1 MRATSTIRGLR
12 ERGGVSMQVLV
23 LMVPVFFGLMGFAV
37 DLGRLYMARGEL
49 QTAAQSMAL
58 AAASRLNGTEV
69 ATTDALDAANRMVE
83 NESGFG
89 NRYDYGGLTVGESS
103 GSLNSEI
110 VAPGYYATAAEAIG
124 EDATATG
131 SGEVGGTEAR
141 HVRVELVGETPLLFW
156 RFLSLGQEGKVPVRV
171 RAVAGVSAPLC
182 TACNIEP
189 IAIAALDAADTVDF
203 GYVVGTRYTL
213 GYSCTGNPI
222 PQPLAGTAQ
231 RIPYLILNRANDQL
245 AVYADDTQQLYR
257 VGAQGVLPST
267 TQTLACFSVN
277 AEESIWASAAPLAC
291 NVNRVNTAITSYLC
305 GVATRMD
312 PSLAQGCTDIPEVDT
327 LAALYQSDTDLTDL
341 EDYTAYV
348 GNGRRLLTIPIVD
361 TLNPT
366 GTMIVQ
372 GFRQFI
378 MQPLQNQAGIASNDS
393 NGRFGVTYIGTKFPI
408 KQGRFGDCVITNGPG
423 KVVLH
428 R

>member
-1 MRATSTIRGLR
+1 MRRTATIRTAS
-12 ERGGVSMQVLV
+12 ERGGVSLQVLV

-49 QTAAQSMAL
+49 QTAAQAMAL
-58 AAASRLNGTEV
+58 AAASRLIGTEA
-69 ATTDALDAANRMVE
+69 ATTDAQDAANRMVE
-83 NESGFG
+83 NESGFA
-89 NRYDYGGLTVGESS
+89 NRYDYGALTVGETN

-110 VAPGYYATAAEAIG
+110 VEPAYFATAAEAIG
-124 EDATATG
+124 EDASAAG

-189 IAIAALDAADTVDF
+189 IALAALDAADTVDF
-203 GYVVGTRYTL
+203 GFVVGTRYTL

-222 PQPLAGTAQ
+222 PQPLAGSTQ
-231 RIPYLILNRANDQL
+231 RVPYLILNRANDQL
-245 AVYADDTQQLYR
+245 AVYADDSQQLYR
-257 VGAQGVLPST
+257 VGAQGLLAST
-267 TQTLACFSVN
+267 TQALACFSVN

-305 GVATRMD
+305 GMATRMD

-327 LAALYQSDTDLTDL
+327 LTALYQSDSDLTDL
-341 EDYTAYV
+341 EDYTTYA

-361 TLNPT
+361 ALNPT

-372 GFRQFI
+372 GFRQFLL
-378 MQPLQNQAGIASNDS
+378 QPLQNQAGIASQDP
-393 NGRFGVTYIGTKFPI
+393 NGRFMATYLGTRFPI
-408 KQGRFGDCVITNGPG
+408 KQGRFGDCAITNGPG

>member
-1 MRATSTIRGLR
+1 MRTPTTIRALR
-12 ERGGVSMQVLV
+12 ERGGVSLQVLV
-23 LMVPVFFGLMGFAV
+23 LLVPVFFGMMGFAV

-49 QTAAQSMAL
+49 QTAAQAMAL
-58 AAASRLNGTEV
+58 AAAGRLIGTEA
-69 ATTDALDAANRMVE
+69 ATTDAQDAANRMVE
-83 NESGFG
+83 AGSGFG
-89 NRYDYGGLTVGESS
+89 NKYDYGGLTVGESN

-110 VAPGYYATAAEAIG
+110 VAPTFYSTAAEAIG

-131 SGEVGGTEAR
+131 NGEVGGSLAR

-182 TACNIEP
+182 TACNVEP

-213 GYSCTGNPI
+213 GYQCTGNPI
-222 PQPLAGTAQ
+222 PQALAGTIQ

-245 AVYADDTQQLYR
+245 SVYADDSQQLFR
-257 VGAQGVLPST
+257 VGAQGILPST
-267 TQTLACFSVN
+267 TQALACFSVN
-277 AEESIWASAAPLAC
+277 TEESIWASAAPLAC

-305 GVATRMD
+305 GMATRMD
-312 PSLAQGCTDIPEVDT
+312 ATLAQGCTTIPEIDT
-327 LAALYQSDTDLTDL
+327 LNALYQSDTDLTDL
-341 EDYTAYV
+341 EDYTTYV
-348 GNGRRLLTIPIVD
+348 GSGRRLLTVPIVD
-361 TLNPT
+361 ALNPT
-366 GTMIVQ
+366 GTMIVL
-372 GFRQFI
+372 GFRQFVL
-378 MQPLQNQAGIASNDS
+378 QPLQNQAGIASNDP
-393 NGRFGVTYIGTKFPI
+393 NGRFGVTYIGTAFPI
-408 KQGRFGDCVITNGPG
+408 KQGRFGDCAITNGPG

>member
-1 MRATSTIRGLR
+1 MRTPTTIRLQHQ
-12 ERGGVSMQVLV
+12 RGGVSIQLLV

-58 AAASRLNGTEV
+58 AAAARLNGTEA

-83 NESGFG
+83 NESGYG
-89 NRYDYGGLTVGESS
+89 NRYDYGGLPIGETT

-110 VAPGYYATAAEAIG
+110 VAPTYFATAAEAIG

-131 SGEVGGTEAR
+131 SGEVSGIEAR
-141 HVRVELVGETPLLFW
+141 HVRVELVGEVPLLFW
-156 RFLSLGQEGKVPVRV
+156 RFLSLGQEGKVPIRV
-171 RAVAGVSAPLC
+171 RAVAGFSAPLC
-182 TACNIEP
+182 TVCNIEP
-189 IAIAALDAADTVDF
+189 IAIAALDIADTVDF
-203 GYVVGTRYTL
+203 GFVVGTRYTL

-222 PQPLAGTAQ
+222 PQALADTAQ
-231 RIPYLILNRANDQL
+231 RIPYLLLNRANDQL
-245 AVYADDTQQLYR
+245 TVYADDSQQLYR
-257 VGAQGVLPST
+257 VGAQGLLPST
-267 TQTLACFSVN
+267 TQALACFSVN

-291 NVNRVNTAITSYLC
+291 NNNRVNTAITSYLC
-305 GVATRMD
+305 GMATRMD
-312 PSLAQGCTDIPEVDT
+312 ATLAQGCDTIPEIDT
-327 LAALYQSDTDLTDL
+327 LGTLYQSDTDLNDIV
-341 EDYTAYV
+341 EYSAYI

-361 TLNPT
+361 ALNPA

-372 GFRQFI
+372 GFRQFLL
-378 MQPLQNQAGIASNDS
+378 QPLQNQTGIAPNDS
-393 NGRFGVTYIGTKFPI
+393 NGRIAVTYLGTVFPV
-408 KQGRFGDCVITNGPG
+408 KQGRFGDCAITNGPG